1 MAETEPMPRYG
12 GVTSDAEQAVLN
24 LSLAEKKLTAAQATG
39 DATAIAAA
47 QTAVDSA
54 RKTADANPATVEQR
68 AHAAWVEKYG
78 SWQYLAANQPVD
90 PNAKTPHPVMDNTA
104 GMSVQTP
111 GPWAGRAGSTSA
123 PAARIFP
130 EWWTSGRS
138 SAPTTTTTTAPSS
151 PPPAPAVPT
160 SAEAEQAE
168 QGKGRIASSVGGD
181 GFLAEFARQLD
192 ALDGETVTITLSDER
207 LRDLARRLR
216 DADSDYR
223 RRNGRL

>member
-1 MAETEPMPRYG
+1 MADEPEPMPRDA
-12 GVTSDAEQAVLN
+12 GVTSDAEQAYLN
-24 LSLAEKKLTAAQATG
+24 LTRAETKLTAAKATG

-54 RKTADANPATVEQR
+54 RKTADANPATADQR

-78 SWQYLAANQPVD
+78 SGSQQFAPPPLPSPSADLLAF
-90 PNAKTPHPVMDNTA
+90 MDGNTA

-111 GPWAGRAGSTSA
+111 GPWAGTGTTSA
-123 PAARIFP
+123 PAGRTFP

-138 SAPTTTTTTAPSS
+138 SAPATTAAPLSQ
-151 PPPAPAVPT
+151 PTAAAPVAAPAPTPT
-160 SAEAEQAE
+160 QAE
-168 QGKGRIASSVGGD
+168 PERRNRSAIGQIVDELR
-181 GFLAEFARQLD
+181 
-192 ALDGETVTITLSDER
+192 ALDGETVTLTLSDER